1 MPSALTIVTISPS
14 EEKLLFLFGSKA
26 NVGMTAVT
34 IVKASTVRI
43 VVNFFNIFF
52 KKFHRMFTIHCPHF
66 QFMI

>member
-43 VVNFFNIFF
+43 VVNFFNIFLS
-52 KKFHRMFTIHCPHF
+52 
-66 QFMI
+66 